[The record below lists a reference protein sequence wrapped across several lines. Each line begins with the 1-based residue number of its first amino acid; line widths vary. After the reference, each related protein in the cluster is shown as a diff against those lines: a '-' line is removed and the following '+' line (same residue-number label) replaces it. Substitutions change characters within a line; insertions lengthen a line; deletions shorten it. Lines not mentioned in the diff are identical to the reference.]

1 MLAHYLTALQIF
13 GFQLYAELEGYETT
27 GMFFNSLK
35 PDIVLIKNN
44 SMIKKNC
51 MYITEL
57 AIYFETNT
65 CKSRQYKTTR
75 YANIESET
83 KRKYDK
89 IVIILR

>member
-1 MLAHYLTALQIF
+1 MLAHYVTTLQVF
-13 GFQLYAELEGYETT
+13 GFQLSAELEGYETIGT
-27 GMFFNSLK
+27 FFNSSK

-44 SMIKKNC
+44 CMIQKNC

-57 AIYFETNT
+57 AIYFETNI

-89 IVIILR
+89 IIIILQ